1 MITANVINVI
11 FRSGDRQQIVCLN
24 ATEAARIYV
33 EIWQAMA
40 AGTTT
45 IAVEDESTAVALNVV
60 EIAAVA
66 LGEQTS
72 ARIEQAPQPR
82 PRPQPVNKR
91 PDERGVLIAN

>member
-1 MITANVINVI
+1 MITTNVINVI
-11 FRSGDRQQIVCLN
+11 FRSGERQPIVCLN

-40 AGTTT
+40 AGIPI

-66 LGEQTS
+66 LGEQAS
-72 ARIEQAPQPR
+72 ARIEQAPQRGR
-82 PRPQPVNKR
+82 PRPLPAKR
-91 PDERGVLIAN
+91 EERGVMVAN